1 MMPLNSWEITQNAT
15 NYQTA
20 YPRFLADFVRK
31 PTLGK
36 PRIVLYMNLGYP
48 GVPTEK
54 ESKMM

>member
-31 PTLGK
+31 PTFGK

-48 GVPTEK
+48 GIHSE
-54 ESKMM
+54 